1 MAADVTQLGRVFGK
15 VSKKD
20 GGRKVAA
27 TAVIAAGLS
36 LMTPAS
42 TEARW
47 YVAHMSAEICV
58 PLDDIDFETFTR
70 LYYGTGDMHAPEDM
84 ALKFEQA
91 GAVLKWLPQKST
103 GPTQMMAFR
112 LTFLN
117 GQTTVVAFFNDEAA
131 CKFAMSRVQP

>member
-1 MAADVTQLGRVFGK
+1 MRPGKAFGK
-15 VSKKD
+15 TSKIGD
-20 GGRKVAA
+20 SRNVAA
-27 TAVIAAGLS
+27 TAIIAAALS
-36 LMTPAS
+36 LITPAYA
-42 TEARW
+42 EARW

-70 LYYGTGDMHAPEDM
+70 LYYGTGDMHVPADM

-91 GAVLKWLPQKST
+91 GTVLNWLPQEST
-103 GPTQMMAFR
+103 GTTQMMAFR
-112 LTFLN
+112 LAFPN